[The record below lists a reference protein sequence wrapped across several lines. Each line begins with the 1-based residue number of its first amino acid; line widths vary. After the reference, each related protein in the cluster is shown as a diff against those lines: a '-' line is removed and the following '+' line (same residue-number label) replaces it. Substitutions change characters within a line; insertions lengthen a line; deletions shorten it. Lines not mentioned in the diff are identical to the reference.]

1 MSPLR
6 LSLVLVALGFTASS
20 VFAQSSVPD
29 TTASLPSVVERVQR
43 ALSAGAPSTLL
54 TPAADRVEI
63 TLFGTRTFYSRDQAF
78 YVLQNFF
85 KEHGPR
91 RFAVQDTVQTERTYF
106 VTGTYWHTRDE
117 QPLRIFV
124 RLSAADARWK
134 LQEVRIG
141 TERR

>member
-20 VFAQSSVPD
+20 VFAQSSAPD
-29 TTASLPSVVERVQR
+29 TTAPSSVVQRVQQ
-43 ALSAGAPSTLL
+43 ALSTGDASVLL
-54 TPAADRVEI
+54 TPAADRVEVN
-63 TLFGTRTFYSRDQAF
+63 LFGTRTFYSRDQAF

-91 RFAVQDTVQTERTYF
+91 RFAVQDTVQTESTYF
-106 VTGTYWHTRDE
+106 VTGTYWHVRDE
-117 QPLRIFV
+117 RPLRVFV
-124 RLSAADARWK
+124 RLSAAAARWE
-134 LQEVRIG
+134 LQEVRVG